1 MGKGAGGKQRL
12 RMTRQRR
19 VLLEVLEKAGTHPTA
34 DEIYRMVRRRLP
46 HISLG
51 TVYRNLELLSEK
63 GLIGKLELGGTQR
76 RFDGEM
82 GGHYHV
88 RCLNCGRVDDVPI
101 KPATPLE
108 RAARRATDYRIT
120 GHRLEFVGLCARCKT
135 DAADAAEGASR
146 GKQKPGRAE
155 RGRRREGGGSA

>member
-1 MGKGAGGKQRL
+1 MGKGAGEKQKL

-19 VLLEVLEKAGTHPTA
+19 VLLEVLAKAGTHPTA

-63 GLIGKLELGGTQR
+63 GIIGKLDLGGTQR
-76 RFDGEM
+76 RFDQERGL
-82 GGHYHV
+82 HYHV
-88 RCLNCGRVDDVPI
+88 RCVRCGRVDDVPI
-101 KPATPLE
+101 KPAAGLE
-108 RAARRATDYRIT
+108 RAARKATDYRIT

-135 DAADAAEGASR
+135 DAGAPAEGGPES
-146 GKQKPGRAE
+146 G
-155 RGRRREGGGSA
+155 